1 MKRNILFIVTMA
13 VAIVASASVPFNQRP
28 IQQQNNRVIPPTER
42 VQMTNKNKTRLD
54 AGLRLPDGELKT
66 YKRSGQYLYVK
77 NGYLYRGFQT
87 DKVDIIYADDNVVYI
102 KNVLCGAKNY
112 FGDDFWVQGT
122 INDER
127 TQITVPLG
135 QSVYMSGDEGAEVIL
150 GFGSTADAGDGVSYS
165 IDENMTQAVYAIN
178 GDRITFLG
186 TSGLNSSNSYAATG
200 LMAYWSDDDSWTGFI
215 ECNTVLTQGTPIAAP
230 EVITSIPEGCQVV
243 TYAYRGESMH
253 ANWMAGWSM
262 SHAVSKIDVAYDEDG
277 NVYIHNPLW
286 RFNQCDTWVKG
297 TFDRETGIISIPTGQ
312 YLAWSDKL
320 GYGVQLKWGS
330 THVEENGMDQNNN
343 PLYELRYSVDE
354 YTRQICYQVD
364 GNKLYLIGAEG
375 DSHAAFP
382 YNYEATSVIA
392 VYSDNQMMDVME
404 YGISA
409 TELPEDVVWGVPEM
423 PTAYDLWYDGYYYY
437 EPSWGYFNFM
447 LPEYDVNGNYLDPE
461 NLSYSIY
468 VEGSML
474 DFSPDIYPVLS
485 EWTNEI
491 TYDVWSQNDYFGYEF
506 AQIYEC
512 WYDHYMI
519 GIQAHYTVNGEKYSS
534 DISYSY
540 IPQITGTTELPDS
553 KPVSSVRYYNVIGQE
568 IPAPA
573 GLTIQVTTYTDGT
586 KTATK
591 IIK

>member
-42 VQMTNKNKTRLD
+42 VQVTNKNKTRLD

-215 ECNTVLTQGTPIAAP
+215 ECNTVLTQGTPVAAP

-392 VYSDNQMMDVME
+392 VYSDNQMMDAME

-409 TELPEDVVWGVPEM
+409 TELPEDVVWGVPDM
-423 PTAYDLWYDGYYYY
+423 PAAYDFWCDGYYYY

-468 VEGSML
+468 LEDYML
-474 DFSPDIYPVLS
+474 EFSPEIYPVLS
-485 EWTNEI
+485 DWTTEI

-534 DISYSY
+534 DISYRY
-540 IPQITGTTELPDS
+540 IPQITGTTELRDS
-553 KPVSSVRYYNVIGQE
+553 KPVSSVRYYNVMGQE

>member
-1 MKRNILFIVTMA
+1 MA

-262 SHAVSKIDVAYDEDG
+262 SHAVSKIDVAYDEYG

-343 PLYELRYSVDE
+343 PQYELRYSVDE

-409 TELPEDVVWGVPEM
+409 TELPEDVIWGVPEM
-423 PTAYDLWYDGYYYY
+423 PTAYDFWCDGYYYY

-461 NLSYSIY
+461 YLSYSIY
-468 VEGSML
+468 VEDSML

-540 IPQITGTTELPDS
+540 IPQITGTTELRDS
-553 KPVSSVRYYNVIGQE
+553 KPVSSVRYYNVMGQE